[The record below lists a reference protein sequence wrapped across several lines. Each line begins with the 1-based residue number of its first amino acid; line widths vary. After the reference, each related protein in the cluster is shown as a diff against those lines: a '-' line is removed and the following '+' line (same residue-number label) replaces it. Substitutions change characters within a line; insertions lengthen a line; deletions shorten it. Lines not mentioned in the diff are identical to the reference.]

1 MSMSKVNEMTTTLN
15 SLLNQTTFNDLILCA
30 TGILETM
37 ANSLIVINKEKVK
50 ILNKNEL
57 SK

>member
-15 SLLNQTTFNDLILCA
+15 SLLNQTTFNDLKLCA